1 VRRVVRANLLTARPP
16 HSQEETSMTRCPT
29 PLKPL
34 AIAASLALLAL
45 ASAQAQTAAPA
56 AEPAKTAE
64 DANDTLKMER
74 IVVTG
79 TSTARSK
86 MKSSVSVSTLDTD
99 QIQKSGASSA
109 AEVLRSIP
117 GIRSESSGGEGN
129 ANITVRGAPISAGG
143 SRYLQLQEDGLP
155 VLLFGDAAFGT
166 ADQFVRAD
174 YFLDTVQA
182 VRGGSASTAATNSPA
197 GIVNFISKTGQIGG
211 GSAGLTVGLDHKQ
224 ARLDFDVGGRLGP
237 KTRFE
242 IGGFQRIGEGPRN
255 TNVTVEDGGQ
265 LRMNLTQEFDGGFVR
280 VNFKRLDDK
289 TPTYLPV
296 PVRLS
301 GNKIEQLPG
310 VDPRTA
316 FFINSN
322 IAQDRVYDRNGNAQ
336 STNPQDGLAVKNT
349 SFGLELQADVGN
361 GFTLS
366 QKLRRS
372 QISGRFIGAFPA
384 GSAPT
389 DIANGTNQYTGTT
402 PVFSMHLFNTSLDDL
417 GNVFSETKLAKA
429 FDLGGGSKLTGT
441 GGLFW
446 GKQKV
451 AETWYWNRYNVELKG
466 KDARYLDNAGNP
478 TALPVTEGTQIWGG
492 CCARTFDFDVTTV
505 APFAA
510 LTYEAGPLS
519 IDGSVRRDQQ
529 RGSGSYTSATGV
541 PGVDPV
547 TGNPITVPSPTFIGW
562 NEAGR
567 SNAAYKSSATSYSF
581 GANFEFSRAMA
592 VFARYSKGSSFAAPD
607 RVVFGNAG
615 VASGSTPYPI
625 NELKQ
630 LEAGL
635 KIREGAFSGFF
646 TFFNAKTKEDGGF
659 EATTRQY
666 LKDNYTANGIE
677 AEMAWRAGPFNVIG
691 GATLT
696 KAKISGGSNDGKKP
710 RRQADLVYQVTP
722 SFTAGPFEVGASIV
736 GTTKSYAQNDNQV
749 VLPAYLVVNPFA
761 SYNLSDKLQL
771 SLVVNNLFDKVGYT
785 EAEGQGNLTN
795 NPLYVARSI
804 NGRTTKATLKYS
816 F

>member
-1 VRRVVRANLLTARPP
+1 M
-16 HSQEETSMTRCPT
+16 SRCPA

-34 AIAASLALLAL
+34 AVAASLALLAL
-45 ASAQAQTAAPA
+45 ASAHAQTAAPA
-56 AEPAKTAE
+56 AAAEEAKKE
-64 DANDTLKMER
+64 DPNDTLKMER

-99 QIQKSGASSA
+99 QIQKSGAASA

-129 ANITVRGAPISAGG
+129 ANMTVRGAPISAGG

-155 VLLFGDAAFGT
+155 VLLFGDIAFGT

-174 YFLDTVQA
+174 NFLDTVQA
-182 VRGGSASTAATNSPA
+182 IRGGSASTAATNSPA
-197 GIVNFISKTGQIGG
+197 GIVNFIGKTGQIGG

-224 ARLDFDVGGRLGP
+224 ARLDFDVGGRLGA
-237 KTRFE
+237 KTRFQ
-242 IGGFQRIGEGPRN
+242 IGGFQRIGEGPRE
-255 TNVTVEDGGQ
+255 TNVTVENGGQ

-280 VNFKRLDDK
+280 VSFKHLDDK

-296 PVRLS
+296 PVRLN
-301 GNKIEQLPG
+301 GNSIEQLRG

-322 IAQDRVYDRNGNAQ
+322 FSQDTVYDRNGNAK
-336 STNPQDGLAVKNT
+336 STNPQDGLSVKNT
-349 SFGLELQADVGN
+349 SIGLELQADVGN

-372 QISGRFIGAFPA
+372 SISGRFIGAFPI
-384 GSAPT
+384 GSASSE
-389 DIANGTNQYTGTT
+389 YTGTA
-402 PVFSMHLFNTSLDDL
+402 PVFSMVLFNTAIDDL
-417 GNVFSETKLAKA
+417 SNVFSETRLAKV
-429 FDLGGGSKLTGT
+429 FDLGGSKLTTT
-441 GGLFW
+441 GGLLW

-466 KDARYLDNAGNP
+466 EGARYLDNAGNP
-478 TALPVTEGTQIWGG
+478 SSVPVAEGTLTFGG
-492 CCARTFDFDVTTV
+492 CCARTFDFDVTNA

-510 LTYEAGPLS
+510 LTFEAGPLS
-519 IDGSVRRDQQ
+519 IDASVRRDEQ
-529 RGSGSYTSATGV
+529 RGSGSYTLATQIPDPSPTAT
-541 PGVDPV
+541 PGA
-547 TGNPITVPSPTFIGW
+547 TVPSPTFIGW

-567 SNAAYKSSATSYSF
+567 VNAGYKSAATSYSF
-581 GANFEFSRAMA
+581 GGNYEFSREMA
-592 VFARYSKGSSFAAPD
+592 AFARYSKGSSFSAPD
-607 RVVFGNAG
+607 RVVFGSAT
-615 VASGSTPYPI
+615 VANGSQPYPI

-635 KIREGAFSGFF
+635 KLRMGAFSGFF
-646 TFFNAKTKEDGGF
+646 TFFSAKTKEDGGF

-666 LKDNYTANGIE
+666 LKDNYKANGIE
-677 AEMAWRAGPFNVIG
+677 AEVAWRAGGFAIAG

-696 KAKISGGSNDGKKP
+696 KAKIDGGDNDGNKP
-710 RRQADLVYQVTP
+710 RRQADFVYQVTP
-722 SFTAGPFEVGASIV
+722 SYAFGPFEVGASIV

-761 SYNLSDKLQL
+761 SYSLSDKLSVSL
-771 SLVVNNLFDKVGYT
+771 SVNNLFDKIGYT
-785 EAEGQGNLTN
+785 EAEGQGGTAT
-795 NPLYVARSI
+795 PLYVARSI

>member
-1 VRRVVRANLLTARPP
+1 MN
-16 HSQEETSMTRCPT
+16 RCPAT
-29 PLKPL
+29 LKPL
-34 AIAASLALLAL
+34 AVAASLALLAL
-45 ASAQAQTAAPA
+45 ASAHAQTAAPA

-79 TSTARSK
+79 TSTARTK
-86 MKSSVSVSTLDTD
+86 MKSSVSVSTLDPD
-99 QIQKSGASSA
+99 QIQKSGAASA
-109 AEVLRSIP
+109 AEVLRSVP
-117 GIRSESSGGEGN
+117 GIRAEASGGEGN
-129 ANITVRGAPISAGG
+129 ANMTVRGAPISAGG

-155 VLLFGDAAFGT
+155 VLLFGDIAFGT
-166 ADQFVRAD
+166 PDQFVRID
-174 YFLDTVQA
+174 GMLDSAQA
-182 VRGGSASTAATNSPA
+182 IRGGSASTLATNSPA
-197 GIVNFISKTGQIGG
+197 GIVNFIGKSGQVGG
-211 GSAGLTVGLDHKQ
+211 GSAGLTVGLDHRQ
-224 ARLDFDVGGRLGP
+224 ARLDFDMGGRLGA
-237 KTRFE
+237 KTRFQ
-242 IGGFQRIGEGPRN
+242 IGGFQRIGEGPRPS
-255 TNVTVEDGGQ
+255 NVTLEDGGQ
-265 LRMNLTQEFDGGFVR
+265 VRMNLTQEFDGGFVR
-280 VNFKRLDDK
+280 VSFKHLDDK

-322 IAQDRVYDRNGNAQ
+322 LSQDSVADRNGNIK
-336 STNPQDGLAVKNT
+336 STDPTDGLAVKNT

-372 QISGRFIGAFPA
+372 EISGRFVGAFPA
-384 GSAPT
+384 GGAPS
-389 DIANGTNQYTGTT
+389 DPANGANQYTGTA

-417 GNVFSETKLAKA
+417 GNVFSETRLAKA

-466 KDARYLDNAGNP
+466 EGARYLDNAGNP
-478 TALPVTEGTQIWGG
+478 SSVPVAEGTQTWGG
-492 CCARTFDFDVTTV
+492 CCARTFDFEVTTV

-510 LTYEAGPLS
+510 LTYDAGPLS
-519 IDGSVRRDQQ
+519 LDVSVRRDTQ
-529 RGSGSYTSATGV
+529 RGSGSYTSALQSG
-541 PGVDPV
+541 G
-547 TGNPITVPSPTFIGW
+547 VPSPTFIGW
-562 NEAGR
+562 DEAARG
-567 SNAAYKSSATSYSF
+567 NVGYKSSATSYSL
-581 GANFEFSRAMA
+581 GGNYEFSRAMA
-592 VFARYSKGSSFAAPD
+592 AFARVSKGSSFAAAD
-607 RVVFGNAG
+607 RVVFGNAA
-615 VASGSTPYPI
+615 VASGSQPYPV

-630 LEAGL
+630 FEAGL
-635 KIREGAFSGFF
+635 KLRQGAFSGFF
-646 TFFNAKTKEDGGF
+646 TFFSAKTKEDGGF
-659 EATTRQY
+659 EATTQSY

-677 AEMAWRAGPFNVIG
+677 AELAWRSGAFTVSG

-696 KAKISGGSNDGKKP
+696 KAKIDGGANDGNTP
-710 RRQADLVYQVTP
+710 RRQADFVYQVTP
-722 SFTAGPFEVGASIV
+722 SYAFGAFEVGASIV

-749 VLPAYLVVNPFA
+749 VLPAFVTVNPFA
-761 SYNLSDKLQL
+761 SYQLSDKLSVSL
-771 SLVVNNLFDKVGYT
+771 SVNNLFDKVGYT

-795 NPLYVARSI
+795 NPLFIARSI

>member
-1 VRRVVRANLLTARPP
+1 
-16 HSQEETSMTRCPT
+16 MTRCPAT
-29 PLKPL
+29 LKPL
-34 AIAASLALLAL
+34 AVAASLALLAL
-45 ASAQAQTAAPA
+45 ASAHAQTAAPA
-56 AEPAKTAE
+56 AAAEEAKKE
-64 DANDTLKMER
+64 DPDDTLKMER

-99 QIQKSGASSA
+99 QIQKSGAASA

-129 ANITVRGAPISAGG
+129 ANMTVRGAPISAGG

-155 VLLFGDAAFGT
+155 VLLFGDIAFGT
-166 ADQFVRAD
+166 PDQFVRAD

-197 GIVNFISKTGQIGG
+197 GIVNFIGKTGQIGG

-224 ARLDFDVGGRLGP
+224 ARLDFDVGGRLGA
-237 KTRFE
+237 KTRFQ
-242 IGGFQRIGEGPRN
+242 IGGFQRIGEGPRE
-255 TNVTVEDGGQ
+255 TNVTVENGGQ
-265 LRMNLTQEFDGGFVR
+265 VRMNLTQEFDGGFVR
-280 VNFKRLDDK
+280 VSFKHLDDK

-301 GNKIEQLPG
+301 GNKIEQLQG

-322 IAQDRVYDRNGNAQ
+322 FSQDTVYDRNGNAK
-336 STNPQDGLAVKNT
+336 STNPQDGLSVKNT

-372 QISGRFIGAFPA
+372 EISGRFIGAFPA
-384 GSAPT
+384 GSAPLGFAGPVV
-389 DIANGTNQYTGTT
+389 DGSPPIHAAYTGTS
-402 PVFSMHLFNTSLDDL
+402 PVFSMHLFNTSIDDL
-417 GNVFSETKLAKA
+417 GNIFSETKLAKA

-466 KDARYLDNAGNP
+466 EGARYLDNAGNP
-478 TALPVTEGTQIWGG
+478 SSVPVAEGTQTWGG

-510 LTYEAGPLS
+510 VTYEAGPLS
-519 IDGSVRRDQQ
+519 VDGSIRRDQQ
-529 RGSGSYTSATGV
+529 RGSGSYTSALKVG
-541 PGVDPV
+541 GD
-547 TGNPITVPSPTFIGW
+547 PSPTFIGW
-562 NEAGR
+562 DEAGR
-567 SNAAYKSSATSYSF
+567 TNAGYKSSATSYSL
-581 GANFEFSRAMA
+581 GANFELSREMA
-592 VFARYSKGSSFAAPD
+592 LFARYSKGSSFAAPD
-607 RVVFGNAG
+607 RVVFGSAT
-615 VASGSTPYPI
+615 VANGSQPYPI

-635 KIREGAFSGFF
+635 KLRQGAFSGFF
-646 TFFNAKTKEDGGF
+646 TFFSAKTKEDGGF

-666 LKDNYTANGIE
+666 LKDNYKANGIE

-696 KAKISGGSNDGKKP
+696 KAKISGGANDGNKP

-722 SFTAGPFEVGASIV
+722 SFIAGPFEVGASIV

-749 VLPAYLVVNPFA
+749 VLPAFIVVNPFA
-761 SYNLSDKLQL
+761 SYNLSDKLSVSL
-771 SLVVNNLFDKVGYT
+771 SVNNLFDKVGYT
-785 EAEGQGNLTN
+785 EAEGQGNFSSDSGVSD
-795 NPLYVARSI
+795 NPLFIARSI
-804 NGRTTKATLKYS
+804 NGRTVKATLKYS

>member
-1 VRRVVRANLLTARPP
+1 
-16 HSQEETSMTRCPT
+16 MTRCPAT
-29 PLKPL
+29 LKPL
-34 AIAASLALLAL
+34 AVAASLALLAL
-45 ASAQAQTAAPA
+45 ASAHAQTAVPAAPA
-56 AEPAKTAE
+56 APAAPATEPAKPAE
-64 DANDTLKMER
+64 EANDTLKMER

-79 TSTARSK
+79 TTTARTK
-86 MKSSVSVSTLDTD
+86 MKSSVSVSTLDSD
-99 QIQKSGASSA
+99 QIQKSGATSA

-129 ANITVRGAPISAGG
+129 ANMTVRGAPISGGG

-155 VLLFGDAAFGT
+155 VLLFGDIQFGT

-174 YFLDTVQA
+174 GMIDTVQA
-182 VRGGSASTAATNSPA
+182 IRGGSASTAATNSPA
-197 GIVNFISKTGQIGG
+197 GIVNFITKSGSVGG

-224 ARLDFDVGGRLGP
+224 ARLDFDVGGRLGQ
-237 KTRFE
+237 KTRFQ
-242 IGGFQRIGEGPRN
+242 IGGFQRIGEGPRE
-255 TNVTVEDGGQ
+255 TNVTVENGGQ
-265 LRMNLTQEFDGGFVR
+265 LRLNLTQEFDGGFVR
-280 VNFKRLDDK
+280 VSFKHLDDK

-322 IAQDRVYDRNGNAQ
+322 LPQDRGVDRNGNAV
-336 STNPQDGLAVKNT
+336 STNPADGLAVKNT

-372 QISGRFIGAFPA
+372 EISGRFIGAFPA
-384 GSAPT
+384 GSAPS
-389 DIANGTNQYTGTT
+389 DIANGANQYTGTT
-402 PVFSMHLFNTSLDDL
+402 PVFSMHLFNTSIDDL
-417 GNVFSETKLAKA
+417 GNVFSETKLSKA
-429 FDLGGGSKLTGT
+429 FDLGAGSKLTGT

-446 GKQKV
+446 GKQKD

-466 KDARYLDNAGNP
+466 EGARYLDNAGNP
-478 TALPVTEGTQIWGG
+478 STVPVAVGTQTWGG
-492 CCARTFDFDVTTV
+492 CCARSYDFDVTTV

-519 IDGSVRRDQQ
+519 VDASIRRDEQ
-529 RGSGSYTSATGV
+529 RGSGSYVSATQIPNPDPLAA
-541 PGVDPV
+541 PGS
-547 TGNPITVPSPTFIGW
+547 TVPSPTFIGW
-562 NEAGR
+562 ND
-567 SNAAYKSSATSYSF
+567 AARGTASYKSAATSYSL
-581 GANFEFSRAMA
+581 GANFELSRAMA
-592 VFARYSKGSSFAAPD
+592 VFARYSKGSSFSAPD
-607 RVVFGNAG
+607 RVVFGNAT
-615 VASGSTPYPI
+615 VANGSQPYPV
-625 NELKQ
+625 NEVKQ

-635 KIREGAFSGFF
+635 KIRQGAFSGFF

-677 AEMAWRAGPFNVIG
+677 AEMAWRSGPFSVIG
-691 GATLT
+691 GATFT
-696 KAKISGGSNDGKKP
+696 KAKIDGGSNDGNKP

-722 SFTAGPFEVGASIV
+722 SFSTGPFEVGASIV

-749 VLPAYLVVNPFA
+749 VLPAFIVVNPFA
-761 SYNLSDKLQL
+761 SYNLSDKLSVAL
-771 SLVVNNLFDKVGYT
+771 SVNNLFDKVGYT

-795 NPLYVARSI
+795 NPLFVARSI
-804 NGRTTKATLKYS
+804 NGRTTKATLKYT